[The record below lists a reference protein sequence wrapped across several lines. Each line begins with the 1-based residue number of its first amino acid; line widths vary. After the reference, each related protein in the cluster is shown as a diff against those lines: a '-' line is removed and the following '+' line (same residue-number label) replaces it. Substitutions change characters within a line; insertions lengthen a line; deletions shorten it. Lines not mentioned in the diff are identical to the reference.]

1 MDAHPARAFFAALTR
16 VRVLFWVGIAGIAL
30 SAICTAIAAIHGGF
44 AIGREGDL
52 TKAITFDGAVGFYLL
67 TLGFFVPLAHFTP
80 RGLRR
85 WLNWTIGLVTYAY
98 GAETLQT
105 LRGLD
110 PRFTK
115 VGTPLDRIS
124 GGVFFAVALGVLT
137 LFLILAV
144 KLLRRDPHGRDG
156 MIILAIRYGIAAAM
170 IAFAAGVWMSII
182 AGRKFGA
189 QGNIL
194 PLHAIGFHGLQAVP
208 IVAWF
213 LSRSQLS
220 DHDARRWVHLAGIC
234 WMAACLAIAWQT
246 AAGAPV
252 TEFSFAMAFAAAF
265 VLVWA
270 AGALRALLAWM
281 QSRPATVTEY

>member
-1 MDAHPARAFFAALTR
+1 MESNPARAFFAALIR
-16 VRVLFWVGIAGIAL
+16 VRVLFWVGTAGIGL
-30 SAICTAIAAIHGGF
+30 SAVCAVIAAIHGGF

-52 TKAITFDGAVGFYLL
+52 TKAITFDGALGLYYL
-67 TLGFFVPLAHFTP
+67 TLGFFVPLAGFSP
-80 RGLRR
+80 QGLRR
-85 WLNWTIGLVTYAY
+85 WLNWTTGIVIYAY
-98 GAETLQT
+98 GTETLQT

-115 VGTPLDRIS
+115 VGTPLDRIA
-124 GGVFFAVALGVLT
+124 GGVFFLTALGVVA
-137 LFLILAV
+137 LFCILAA
-144 KLLRRDPHGRDG
+144 KLLRRDTHGADG
-156 MIILAIRYGIAAAM
+156 IHLLAIRYGIAATM
-170 IAFAAGVWMSII
+170 IGFSAGLWMSAI
-182 AGRKFGA
+182 AGRRFGA

-213 LSRSQLS
+213 LSRSQVS
-220 DHDARRWVHLAGIC
+220 DHDARRWVHVTGLC
-234 WMAACLAIAWQT
+234 WIAACLAIAWQT

-252 TEFSFAMAFAAAF
+252 TEFSIAMALAFAF

-281 QSRPATVTEY
+281 HSRPAAVTEY